1 MTLDN
6 RLVRGRLRQ
15 SLSALLLMLPWML
28 GGCAGT
34 PTPNTLSAG
43 PEQRPSV
50 AESVREASTRFNM
63 PVSWINAVMRQE
75 SGGHTHALSPK
86 GAMGLMQLMPPT
98 WNYLRAAYKLGEN
111 PYDTHDN
118 IIAGTAYLREMYD
131 LYGSPGFLAAYNA
144 GPGRYESC
152 LRRHRALPAETRH
165 YVAVIAPRLAGAA
178 PEGPSPTRPTAVAA
192 LPPALLEAAA
202 ADAAPEDSLT
212 PHLPPP
218 VPTQRLASA
227 PTADHDDA
235 DTEDEAPHPARSP
248 LAHSRTAAQKATP
261 VAAPVRAGHLP
272 GHRPTLPPGWYVPV
286 AYANR

>member
-1 MTLDN
+1 MTQDN

-15 SLSALLLMLPWML
+15 SFSALLLMLPWLL

-34 PTPNTLSAG
+34 PSPNTLTTG
-43 PEQRPSV
+43 PESRPSV
-50 AESVREASTRFNM
+50 SESVHEASTRFNM

-75 SGGHTHALSPK
+75 SDGHAHALSPK
-86 GAMGLMQLMPPT
+86 GAMGLMQLMPST
-98 WNYLRAAYKLGEN
+98 WSYLRAAYKLGAD

-192 LPPALLEAAA
+192 LPPALIEAAA
-202 ADAAPEDSLT
+202 ADAAPEDSSA

-218 VPTQRLASA
+218 VPAQRLASA
-227 PTADHDDA
+227 TDDGDDDA
-235 DTEDEAPHPARSP
+235 ADAPRPAHPP
-248 LAHSRTAAQKATP
+248 QAHGRTASHAAAP
-261 VAAPVRAGHLP
+261 AAAAPVGIGHLP
-272 GHRPTLPPGWYVPV
+272 GHRPALPPGWYVPV